1 MGNQL
6 KQLNIHHVINLVAL
20 VMSVDEQIRP
30 HITKAIG
37 DASSSKPLVYNGSRL
52 GEVGD
57 LEPQSLN
64 FSTNFK

>member
-37 DASSSKPLVYNGSRL
+37 DASSSKPLVYNNVIYEL
-52 GEVGD
+52 LINNKE
-57 LEPQSLN
+57 
-64 FSTNFK
+64 T

>member
-37 DASSSKPLVYNGSRL
+37 DASSSKPLVYNVL
-52 GEVGD
+52 QLNAVGD
-57 LEPQSLN
+57 FENEILIKQQ
-64 FSTNFK
+64 K

>member
-37 DASSSKPLVYNGSRL
+37 DASSSKPLVYNAFGL
-52 GEVGD
+52 GEGGD
-57 LEPQSLN
+57 FNHKSLIE
-64 FSTNFK
+64 

>member
-37 DASSSKPLVYNGSRL
+37 DASSSKPLVYNG
-52 GEVGD
+52 
-57 LEPQSLN
+57 
-64 FSTNFK
+64 TAI

>member
-30 HITKAIG
+30 HITKVIE
-37 DASSSKPLVYNGSRL
+37 DASSSKPLAYNIYVSDIKLANKSYQHFNYKR
-52 GEVGD
+52 
-57 LEPQSLN
+57 
-64 FSTNFK
+64 K

>member
-37 DASSSKPLVYNGSRL
+37 DASSSKPLVYNGKGL
-52 GEVGD
+52 LPFG
-57 LEPQSLN
+57 N
-64 FSTNFK
+64 